1 MSGSWRAASCGRR
14 PFADDPH
21 ALYAEAQLEK
31 AMSVDAFV
39 QRVVEVDG
47 RGVPCRFFKPEADR
61 GDFFCR
67 LEVDW
72 PEGTKS
78 RRIYGVDE
86 VQALL
91 LAMQTAHADLLAVR
105 EHDGRDVSWLGQR
118 RLGFPIAD
126 VIPDWDRDG
135 DAGGASQDS

>member
-1 MSGSWRAASCGRR
+1 MSA
-14 PFADDPH
+14 
-21 ALYAEAQLEK
+21 
-31 AMSVDAFV
+31 DAFV
-39 QRVVEVDG
+39 RRVVEVDG
-47 RGVPCRFFKPEADR
+47 QDVPCRFFIPEADS

-91 LAMQTAHADLLAVR
+91 FAMQSAHTDLLVAR
-105 EHDGRDVSWLGQR
+105 ENGGRDVSWLGQR
-118 RLGFPIAD
+118 KLGFPVAD
-126 VIPDWDRDG
+126 VIRDWDRDS
-135 DAGGASQDS
+135 DVGGSSQDG